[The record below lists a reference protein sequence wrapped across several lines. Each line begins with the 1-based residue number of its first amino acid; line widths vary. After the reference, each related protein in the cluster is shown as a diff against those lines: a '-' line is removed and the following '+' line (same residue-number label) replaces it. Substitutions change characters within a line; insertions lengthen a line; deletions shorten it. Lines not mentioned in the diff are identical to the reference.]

1 MALKLLLMGTGEFA
15 CPTFTALLD
24 GPHQVVGLVT
34 QPDRSGAGQHD
45 HRHPLESLKVTCGER
60 DIPVMQPRKVNDPES
75 IATISALSPDLAV
88 VAAYGQILRPE
99 LIEVPRLGTINL
111 HASLLPR
118 HRGATPIHHAILSGD
133 TRTGVSVFQIEPAV
147 DTGPV
152 LGVVQ
157 ADIEP
162 GETTGEL
169 HDRLAEL
176 AVGLSLVVVDE
187 LDAGTTTRLEQ
198 DDAKATRAPRLTKSD
213 AEIDWSVDAVAIDRH
228 IRAMLPWPNPFTFL
242 HSDDQEPRR
251 LIIQAVET
259 GPACPG
265 ASPGEVVVGE
275 GIEGLVVGCGDGTVR
290 VLRLQ
295 PEGRRSMDCEA
306 FLRGSGRLEGA
317 HLGPIDGSRSD

>member
-15 CPTFTALLD
+15 WPTFTALLD

-133 TRTGVSVFQIEPAV
+133 ARTGVSVFQIEPAV

-152 LGVVQ
+152 LGMVQ
-157 ADIEP
+157 ADIGP

-176 AVGLSLVVVDE
+176 AVDVSLVVVDE
-187 LDAGTTTRLEQ
+187 LVVDELVVVVGAGVSSSVRLQVPRNSTKVTSTRAMPATASDRMSASVEQ
-198 DDAKATRAPRLTKSD
+198 QSGWVRAPR
-213 AEIDWSVDAVAIDRH
+213 
-228 IRAMLPWPNPFTFL
+228 
-242 HSDDQEPRR
+242 
-251 LIIQAVET
+251 
-259 GPACPG
+259 
-265 ASPGEVVVGE
+265 
-275 GIEGLVVGCGDGTVR
+275 
-290 VLRLQ
+290 
-295 PEGRRSMDCEA
+295 
-306 FLRGSGRLEGA
+306 RGM
-317 HLGPIDGSRSD
+317 